1 VEVADGSV
9 PEGASPRRR
18 RLLGPDRLLRHLRPV
33 DHGVALDRE
42 GGWMSLEEFADFI
55 SGLGLQG
62 KSEVNFIIGVTL
74 GLSGD
79 ILKSTYRRLSFS

>member
-1 VEVADGSV
+1 M
-9 PEGASPRRR
+9 
-18 RLLGPDRLLRHLRPV
+18 
-33 DHGVALDRE
+33 ALDRE

-79 ILKSTYRRLSFS
+79 ILKSTYRRCWSRSFKIARGEPKTNNAGCYPVVAD